1 MVGIYLFEG
10 EDVFYKHWLLDNHQ
24 PHGSRWHRRPRKLK
38 WLRHYEPRIR
48 EVNDAWD
55 AYENNALSVY
65 DTELLNWLHHYVDIG
80 VFTGFQ
86 LHRDAVIVRHPWK
99 YRHSSGAELEG
110 EMYRLIRRIESKIK
124 EITAPE
130 RSTWDLSKLRA

>member
-1 MVGIYLFEG
+1 VARTVMVGIYLFEG

-48 EVNDAWD
+48 EVYDAWD
-55 AYENNALSVY
+55 
-65 DTELLNWLHHYVDIG
+65 WLHHYVDIG